1 MIFYFGKKKSMARS
15 LILLIEWLN
24 WIEIEA
30 FHSIIDILSMFSIVD
45 TLIIIILIYS
55 QRNNNNLFSLYNIF
69 FKYNFLCISKN
80 LYKIVLCVYVRAY
93 IYNILFKKIVN
104 N

>member
-30 FHSIIDILSMFSIVD
+30 FHSIIDILSMFSIVHV
-45 TLIIIILIYS
+45 I
-55 QRNNNNLFSLYNIF
+55 NNK
-69 FKYNFLCISKN
+69 KY
-80 LYKIVLCVYVRAY
+80 
-93 IYNILFKKIVN
+93 
-104 N
+104 